1 MRELCGIRSLRFDL
15 MRRLWI
21 LSITV
26 LAVLIVAACG
36 SESPPAASPPTTNAL
51 KLSSPSYEKAK
62 PYPSTSAKMVC
73 EAEVRGDI
81 AKSLGAPATKVT
93 TPTWKDHLYSCTYVY
108 PNGSFVLS
116 VKELSSEKQTTDFFN
131 RQKQK
136 LGFKDELNGL
146 GQGGFAAKNDDVVV
160 RKDYKVLTVDVTK
173 APKAVGALAPNMT
186 RSDIAASV
194 AAVIMTC
201 WPDE

>member
-1 MRELCGIRSLRFDL
+1 
-15 MRRLWI
+15 MRRFSI

-26 LAVLIVAACG
+26 LAVLTVAACG
-36 SESPPAASPPTTNAL
+36 SGSSTAASPPTTNAL

-62 PYPSTSAKMVC
+62 PYPSKSAKMVC

-93 TPTWKDHLYSCTYVY
+93 KPTWKDHIYSCTYVY
-108 PNGSFVLS
+108 PKGSFVLS

-131 RQKQK
+131 RQKQR
-136 LGFKDELNGL
+136 LGFKDELFGL
-146 GQGGFAAKNDDVVV
+146 GQGAFAAKDDDVVV
-160 RKDYKVLTVDVTK
+160 RKDYKVLIVDVTK
-173 APKAVGALAPNMT
+173 VPKALGALAPAKT
-186 RSDIAASV
+186 RSDIATSV
-194 AAVIMTC
+194 AGVIMTC

>member
-1 MRELCGIRSLRFDL
+1 

-21 LSITV
+21 LTITV
-26 LAVLIVAACG
+26 LAALTVAACG
-36 SESPPAASPPTTNAL
+36 SGSPKASPPTTNAL

-62 PYPSTSAKMVC
+62 PSPSTSAKMVC

-93 TPTWKDHLYSCTYVY
+93 KSTWKDHLYSCTYVY

-131 RQKQK
+131 GQKQK
-136 LGFKDELNGL
+136 LGFEDELHGL

-160 RKDYKVLTVDVTK
+160 RK
-173 APKAVGALAPNMT
+173 AT
-186 RSDIAASV
+186 RF
-194 AAVIMTC
+194 
-201 WPDE
+201 